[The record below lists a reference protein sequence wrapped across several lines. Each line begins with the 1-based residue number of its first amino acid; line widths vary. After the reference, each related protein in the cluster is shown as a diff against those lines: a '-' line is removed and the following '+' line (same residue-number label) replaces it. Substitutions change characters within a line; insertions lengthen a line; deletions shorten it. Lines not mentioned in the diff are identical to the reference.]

1 MPRNI
6 ARRRNRLPHPLH
18 LVIPHLAMR
27 AGSGIAALVATSA
40 NLAAKHGTAGPI
52 LAEENPFFGYGC
64 CDYVH
69 APRLCGEGSR
79 AGRQPVAGW
88 LRDYRVPRAR

>member
-18 LVIPHLAMR
+18 LVMPHLAMR
-27 AGSGIAALVATSA
+27 TGSGIAALFGAPVS
-40 NLAAKHGTAGPI
+40 LAAKHDRAGPI
-52 LAEENPFFGYGC
+52 LAEENPFFGCGC
-64 CDYVH
+64 CDYFH

-79 AGRQPVAGW
+79 AGRLPVAGW
-88 LRDYRVPRAR
+88 LRVIGCPDAR